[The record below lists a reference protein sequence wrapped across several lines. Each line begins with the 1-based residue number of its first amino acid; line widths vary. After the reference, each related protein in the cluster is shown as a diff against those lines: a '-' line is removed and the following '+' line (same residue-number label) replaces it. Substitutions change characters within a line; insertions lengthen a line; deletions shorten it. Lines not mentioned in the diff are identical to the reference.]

1 MKKFLITSFNSR
13 EWRNV
18 DKDNIYVVFDIL
30 GFKRVADVMQLRVFD
45 LLNLNRI
52 NNNRAEEML
61 LCIYRLLY
69 SNKKLDDGISND
81 EIDQYFSYREWK
93 KSHKYLDQVTVSD
106 ILLTEGINQAA
117 LLRIFDGVTTAFY
130 KSSEYDSRKYRYNN
144 LYELLKLRSSGR
156 KEDDNGKT

>member
-1 MKKFLITSFNSR
+1 MKKMLMTSFNSR
-13 EWRNV
+13 EWRSV
-18 DKDNIYVVFDIL
+18 DKDDIYVVFDIL
-30 GFKRVADVMQLRVFD
+30 GFKRVTDVMQLRVFD

-61 LCIYRLLY
+61 LCIYRLFY
-69 SNKKLDDGISND
+69 SNQKLDDGIYND

-93 KSHKYLDQVTVSD
+93 KSHKRLDQVTVSD

-130 KSSEYDSRKYRYNN
+130 KSSEYDSRKYRYSN
-144 LYELLKLRSSGR
+144 LLELLKHRSSGR

>member
-1 MKKFLITSFNSR
+1 MQDYLKTMFISR

-69 SNKKLDDGISND
+69 SNKKLDNGISND

-93 KSHKYLDQVTVSD
+93 KSHKHLDQVAVSD